1 MPSFLKVSKA
11 AGAASPSFLK
21 PGVALMLTV
30 SYFFVRMCETK
41 TRWVTKPGCDN
52 T

>member
-21 PGVALMLTV
+21 PGVAHMLTV
-30 SYFFVRMCETK
+30 FYFVRAHVREK
-41 TRWVTKPGCDN
+41 NPLGN
-52 T
+52 